1 MFFDI
6 GLAGVNAAAADL
18 NVIGNNLSNA
28 NTTGF
33 KQSNMDFMNVMS
45 SSLNSSSSGTQASQ
59 GNGPSTSNIRQEFQ
73 QGTVAATQ
81 VSSDVAIKGLGFF
94 QLQDPTTGQTT
105 YSRNGT
111 FQVNSAGNLVNSLGQ
126 QVCGY
131 NATNG
136 LVNAGVVAPIVMSS
150 GYVPPTVTTS
160 VALNINLNS
169 ASKVPPTSTF
179 SPTDPS
185 SYNYATSV
193 NTYNTKGEEQT
204 LATYY
209 VYSGTGTTWNVYS
222 TINAANSGSND
233 YVTSPTASQ
242 IGSLTFNTDGT
253 LDTAASTITGVAMDT
268 SGDTGTID
276 YTGSTHLNSTVQG
289 SQSSTQS
296 ATANGNSTGYITGI
310 NIAVDGTI
318 NATLTSGQTNYAL
331 GQITTAMFQ
340 APNGLRDLGNDSWAA
355 TAQSGVATVGTPASG
370 NYGELVGSAL
380 ESSNVDQTTQL
391 VNLLAAQRAYQA
403 NAQTITVMN
412 QALGSA
418 IQMG

>member
-33 KQSNMDFMNVMS
+33 KQSDMDFMNVMS
-45 SSLNSSSSGTQASQ
+45 SSLNSSSSGVQASQ

-73 QGTVAATQ
+73 QGNVAATQ
-81 VSSDVAIKGLGFF
+81 VSSDVAINGLGFF
-94 QLQDPTTGQTT
+94 QMLDPTTGQTT

-136 LVNAGVVAPIVMSS
+136 LVNAGAVAPLVLSS
-150 GYVPPTVTTS
+150 GYAPPTVTTK

-169 ASKVPPTSTF
+169 ASKVPPTATF
-179 SPTDPS
+179 SPTDPT
-185 SYNYATSV
+185 SYNYSTPV

-204 LATYY
+204 LTTYY

-222 TINAANSGSND
+222 TINAASSGSND

-242 IGSLTFNTDGT
+242 IGSLIFNTDGT
-253 LDTAASTITGVAMDT
+253 LSTSGSTITGVAMDT

-276 YTGSTHLNSTVQG
+276 FTGSTVQG
-289 SQSSTQS
+289 SQSTTQS

-310 NIAVDGTI
+310 NIGVDGTI
-318 NATLTSGQTNYAL
+318 NAVLTNGQANYAL

-355 TAQSGVATVGTPASG
+355 TAQSGTATVATPGSG
-370 NYGELVGSAL
+370 NYGTLQGSAL